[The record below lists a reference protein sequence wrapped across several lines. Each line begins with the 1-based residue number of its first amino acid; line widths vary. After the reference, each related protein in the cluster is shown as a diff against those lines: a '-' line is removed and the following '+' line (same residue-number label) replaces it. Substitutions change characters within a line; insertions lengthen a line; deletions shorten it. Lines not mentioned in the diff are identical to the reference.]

1 MTDEDKVVSL
11 KFVVENGSVVDYVMI
26 EGEDVELAKAVATR
40 WAEQN
45 VSRSFQRIEE
55 HQGVMNA
62 PDDVAHHTIDGSR
75 IWHLPF

>member
-1 MTDEDKVVSL
+1 MKDKDKVVSL
-11 KFVVENGSVVDYVMI
+11 KFVAEDGNAVDYVMI

-40 WAEQN
+40 WAKQN
-45 VSRSFQRIEE
+45 VSKSFQRIEE

-62 PDDVAHHTIDGSR
+62 PGVAHDTIDGSR

>member
-1 MTDEDKVVSL
+1 MTDKDKVVSL
-11 KFVVENGSVVDYVMI
+11 KFVAEGGSAVDYVMI

-45 VSRSFQRIEE
+45 VSRPFQRIEE

-62 PDDVAHHTIDGSR
+62 PGVVHDTIDGRR
-75 IWHLPF
+75 IWNLPS

>member
-1 MTDEDKVVSL
+1 MTDEEKVVSL
-11 KFVVENGSVVDYVMI
+11 EFVAEDGSAVDYVMI
-26 EGEDVELAKAVATR
+26 EGEDVERAKGLATR

-62 PDDVAHHTIDGSR
+62 PDVAHDTVDGSR
-75 IWHLPF
+75 VWHLPF

>member
-1 MTDEDKVVSL
+1 MRDEDKVVLL
-11 KFVVENGSVVDYVMI
+11 KFVAQDGTPVDYVMI

-62 PDDVAHHTIDGSR
+62 PDVAHDTIDGSR